1 MVKRKWTILTIEGII
16 ILLLCFSINLKSQT
30 PANENPLLIDVAD
43 LNSTELG
50 KYLFILEDTTNL
62 LSLEE
67 VKARAGEFVK
77 SEVEVPNLGITNSSF
92 WVKFS
97 LKNKSLDSK
106 FLLELAYPLFDEVKF
121 YAPGNEAITL
131 GELYPFSDRE
141 YNYPSFVFDVELE
154 PNSSQTYYLKLKNK
168 EQLQVPLYIGSP
180 SKIIEG
186 LTFKQ
191 LISSTFFGIIL
202 VMLLY
207 NLFVYFAVREKNYLY
222 YVIYILVVGLTQL
235 MAQGFTFQYLWPNAP
250 WLASHSIFLLPA
262 LSGHAVI
269 EFARK
274 YMRVRLY
281 LPKLNKALLGLHFIY
296 GFTIVMG
303 IFGQFAISYNLTNLA
318 AMIAIIL
325 MMAAATIITRKGYR
339 PARFFLTAWS
349 VFLVGVFIFILKDAG
364 VLPFNNF
371 TNYTMLIGV
380 AIETILLS
388 FGLADQINIMMKEKE
403 ESQAKAFEALKENER
418 IVKEQN
424 VELEKRVK
432 IRTMELQESNE
443 ELESTLSNLKETQ
456 SQLVDAEK
464 MASLGQLTAGI
475 AHEINNPI
483 NFVTSNVAPLR
494 RDLSEIYEI
503 VDTYSAVNVENVKET
518 LEKAHDLRVEYDFDF
533 LKEEIDTLVSGIS
546 DGAIRTQEIVQGLKT
561 FSRLDEDDVKLI
573 DITEGLDS
581 TLVILRSKTKDQ
593 VIIEKEYNEEIPM
606 IECFP
611 GKLNQVF
618 MNILNNA
625 LYAVENKTYADGEK
639 PTITLKTVKA
649 NNQVNIHL
657 MDNGIGMD
665 ENTKKKLFEPF
676 FTTKDVGEGTG
687 LGMSIV
693 FKIIEKHQGKIQ
705 LNSELG
711 KGSEFIIT
719 LPLHQPKDS

>member
-1 MVKRKWTILTIEGII
+1 MK
-16 ILLLCFSINLKSQT
+16 FSSST
-30 PANENPLLIDVAD
+30 LLIFVSVLIFGFSTWLKGQSNDGAFIINDDKLV
-43 LNSTELG
+43 STEIG
-50 KYLFILEDTTNL
+50 PYLYILEDSTNTL
-62 LSLEE
+62 NFAEIQD
-67 VKARAGEFVK
+67 RGFDFVK
-77 SEVEVPNLGITNSSF
+77 NDAIVPNLGITSSTF

-97 LKNKSLDSK
+97 ISNQSSASH
-106 FLLELAYPLFDEVKF
+106 FLLELAYPLIDEVQF
-121 YAPGNEAITL
+121 FSGDMDENPITL
-131 GELYPFSDRE
+131 GELHPFSNRE
-141 YNYPSFVFDVELE
+141 YNYPSFIFDVNIE
-154 PNSSQTYYLKLKNK
+154 PNSTQTFYLKLENK
-168 EQLQVPLYIGSP
+168 EQLQVPLYLGSP
-180 SKIIEG
+180 SSIIDG

-222 YVIYILVVGLTQL
+222 YVIYILVIGLTQL
-235 MAQGFTFQYLWPNAP
+235 MAQGFTFQYLWPNFA
-250 WLASHSIFLLPA
+250 WLASHSVFILPA
-262 LSGHAVI
+262 LAGHAVI

-281 LPKLNKALLGLHFIY
+281 LPKVNKLLLGLHYVY
-296 GFTIVMG
+296 GFALVMG
-303 IFGQFAISYNLTNLA
+303 IVGQYAISYNVTNMA
-318 AMIAIIL
+318 AMVAIIL
-325 MMAAATIITRKGYR
+325 MMTAAITITRKGYR

-349 VFLVGVFIFILKDAG
+349 VFLVGVFIYILKDAG

-388 FGLADQINIMMKEKE
+388 FGLADQINIMRREKE
-403 ESQAKAFEALKENER
+403 ESQARAFEALKENER

-424 VELEKRVK
+424 IELEKRVK

-443 ELESTLSNLKETQ
+443 ELESTLTNLKETQ
-456 SQLVDAEK
+456 TQLVDAEK

-483 NFVTSNVAPLR
+483 NFVTSNVTPLR

-503 VDTYSAVNVENVKET
+503 VETYSAVNVENANET
-518 LEKAHDLRVEYDFDF
+518 LEKAHALKVEYDFDF

-546 DGAIRTQEIVQGLKT
+546 DGANRTQEIVQGLKT

-593 VIIEKEYNEEIPM
+593 VDIIKEYDDEVPLV
-606 IECFP
+606 ECFP

-625 LYAVENKTYADGEK
+625 LYAVENKVYQEGEK
-639 PTITLKTVKA
+639 AQITLKTEKSNVDVKVYI
-649 NNQVNIHL
+649 Q
-657 MDNGIGMD
+657 DNGIGMD
-665 ENTKKKLFEPF
+665 ENTQKKLFEPF

-693 FKIIEKHQGKIQ
+693 FKIIEKHQGKIK

-719 LPLHQPKDS
+719 LPLRQPKDS